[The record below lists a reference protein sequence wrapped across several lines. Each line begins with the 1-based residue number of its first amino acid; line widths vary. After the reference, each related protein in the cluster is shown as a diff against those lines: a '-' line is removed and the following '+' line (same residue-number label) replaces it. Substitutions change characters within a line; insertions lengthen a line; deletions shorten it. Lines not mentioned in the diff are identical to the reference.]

1 MQFALWGYQGR
12 VKSSLHIPNAQK
24 NLMNQFSSLSFQSSQ
39 MVTTLQE
46 IPAHLLDEALLADDD
61 AEWRHS
67 EDGGRLL

>member
-1 MQFALWGYQGR
+1 EYFAEKKREEEKWKADEEARMQQLEVHFT
-12 VKSSLHIPNAQK
+12 KSGQK
-24 NLMNQFSSLSFQSSQ
+24 DQESKK
-39 MVTTLQE
+39 E

>member
-1 MQFALWGYQGR
+1 
-12 VKSSLHIPNAQK
+12 
-24 NLMNQFSSLSFQSSQ
+24 MNQFSSLSFQSSQ